1 MTARQPATFARPVK
15 IRFAHCDPAGIVFFP
30 QYLVLTN
37 GLVEDWFNEALQI
50 DYAHMIGVRRVGLP
64 IVKLDCTFSKPSR
77 MGEVITLSLALLHV
91 GRSSLRIEITGLAQE
106 ETRFIA
112 TQVLVTT
119 SLESGTA
126 IDIPADIRTALA
138 PFHSEQPGHS
148 ETLED
153 TTP

>member
-1 MTARQPATFARPVK
+1 MTASHPATFARPVK

-50 DYAHMIGVRRVGLP
+50 DYAHMIGVRRVVLP

-77 MGEVITLSLALLHV
+77 MGEIITLSLALLHV
-91 GRSSLRIEITGLAQE
+91 GRSSLRIEITGRAQE

-119 SLESGTA
+119 SLESGAA
-126 IDIPADIRTALA
+126 IDIPADIRTALT
-138 PFHSEQPGHS
+138 PFHSEQSGHS

-153 TTP
+153 ATP

>member
-1 MTARQPATFARPVK
+1 MNAEPTRFMRPVP

-37 GLVEDWFNEALQI
+37 GLVEDWFNEALHI
-50 DYAHMIGVRRVGLP
+50 DYAHMISVRRVGLP

-91 GRSSLRIEITGLAQE
+91 GRSSLRIEITGGAQE
-106 ETRFIA
+106 QTRFIA

-119 SLESGTA
+119 SLESGAA

-138 PFHSEQPGHS
+138 PFHSEPSQRC
-148 ETLED
+148 ETIED
-153 TTP
+153 TKP

>member
-1 MTARQPATFARPVK
+1 MTASHPATFARPVK

-77 MGEVITLSLALLHV
+77 MGEIITLSLALLHV
-91 GRSSLRIEITGLAQE
+91 GRSSLRIEITGRAQE

-119 SLESGTA
+119 SLESGAA
-126 IDIPADIRTALA
+126 IDIPADIRTALT
-138 PFHSEQPGHS
+138 PFHSEQSGHS

-153 TTP
+153 ATP

>member
-1 MTARQPATFARPVK
+1 MTACQSATFSRPVK

-50 DYAHMIGVRRVGLP
+50 DYAHMISVRRVGLP

-77 MGEVITLSLALLHV
+77 MGEVVTLSLALLHI
-91 GRSSLRIEITGLAQE
+91 GRSSLRIEITGHTQE

-119 SLESGTA
+119 SLESGAA

-138 PFHSEQPGHS
+138 PFQSEPS
-148 ETLED
+148 ERS
-153 TTP
+153 

>member
-1 MTARQPATFARPVK
+1 MTARQPETFSRPVK

-37 GLVEDWFNEALQI
+37 GLVEDWFNEALHI
-50 DYAHMIGVRRVGLP
+50 DYAHMISVRRVGLP

-77 MGEVITLSLALLHV
+77 MGEVVTLSLALLHV
-91 GRSSLRIEITGLAQE
+91 GRSSLRIEITGRAQE
-106 ETRFIA
+106 ETRFVA
-112 TQVLVTT
+112 SQVLVTT
-119 SLESGTA
+119 SLESGAA

-138 PFHSEQPGHS
+138 PFHSEPSQRC
-148 ETLED
+148 ETIED